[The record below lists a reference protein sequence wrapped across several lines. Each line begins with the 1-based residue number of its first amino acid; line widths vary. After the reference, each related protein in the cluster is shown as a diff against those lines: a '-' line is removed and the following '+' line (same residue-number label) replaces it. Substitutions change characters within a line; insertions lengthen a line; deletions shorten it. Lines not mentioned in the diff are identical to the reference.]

1 MIPSIY
7 PKAAGPE
14 EGKRPSLS
22 LSGEGQMQVQEQRFD
37 PWRCASAAA
46 RSQPH
51 SILDIS
57 YLVVMISCVRNRHWF
72 MMADVNVPQTH
83 KSEENNVILVSPD
96 IKYH

>member
-14 EGKRPSLS
+14 EGKRPSLT

-46 RSQPH
+46 LSQAH

-57 YLVVMISCVRNRHWF
+57 YLVVMISCVRNRHWLTHLF
-72 MMADVNVPQTH
+72 MMADVKVKKTM
-83 KSEENNVILVSPD
+83 ETMLF
-96 IKYH
+96 